1 MSNRIL
7 KFSFSNLVFRNILF
21 IVLLTIISRFMFFES
36 FFYGY
41 DSVNYALGSTDF
53 SLINTRPH
61 LPGSI
66 FFINAL
72 SAINIITHDAH
83 LSFKFLNIFFSVIA
97 AIFTYL
103 SFNKLF
109 KNNFSFALTIFLLFN
124 PMAWFYSCVTEVYV
138 FDWFLGSILLYSV
151 FSKNGVYYIPIIISI
166 GMGFRQSSGVL
177 LAPIFFYLIYVQKDI
192 NWKKIVFSIF
202 FSMLIVITWLYPII
216 CNSGGIKEYIDL
228 YTINNPMEQIS
239 IFQNI
244 YRLSSLILY
253 FIIPPLLFLLLTKS
267 NMINSFF
274 RKAFKDSDILKIL
287 VITIPPILFFV
298 FSHYSKGYIL
308 LIATPLFALLGILT
322 KNIKNNKII
331 YVFTIIEILLFIF
344 LPTLNTALETK
355 VKPEYRK
362 YSYLDTWINR
372 TFSEYHLGFQNI
384 LRRDNQ
390 IASFNTF
397 IKDRDE
403 EKYFLS
409 PMFSGIGRA
418 LQIEHPNI
426 QFNSIDI
433 HSSKKFIL
441 FNNIDVSIINRE
453 INDPVYFLFE
463 SKELY
468 SLYFRKARIV
478 NYQNGIYLLYLT
490 RKEFLQY
497 LDFCDTLFTRD

>member
-1 MSNRIL
+1 
-7 KFSFSNLVFRNILF
+7 
-21 IVLLTIISRFMFFES
+21 MFFES

-41 DSVNYALGSTDF
+41 DSVNYALGSADF

-72 SAINIITHDAH
+72 SAFNLITHDAH
-83 LSFKFLNIFFSVIA
+83 LSFKFLNIFFSAIA

-109 KNNFSFALTIFLLFN
+109 KNNLSFALTIFLLFN
-124 PMAWFYSCVTEVYV
+124 PMLWFYSCVTEVYV

-151 FSKNGVYYIPIIISI
+151 LSKNGVYYIPIILSI

-177 LAPIFFYLIYVQKDI
+177 LAPIFFYLIYIQKDI
-192 NWKKIVFSIF
+192 KWKKIVFSLFLSI
-202 FSMLIVITWLYPII
+202 LIVIIWLYPII
-216 CNSGGIKEYIDL
+216 SNAGGIKEYIEL

-267 NMINSFF
+267 NMNKSFL
-274 RKAFKDSDILKIL
+274 RKAFKDSATLKIL
-287 VITIPPILFFV
+287 VVTIPPILFFV

-308 LIATPLFALLGILT
+308 LIATPLFAFLGILT
-322 KNIKNNKII
+322 KNIKNNRII
-331 YVFTIIEILLFIF
+331 YTVTLFEILLFVF
-344 LPTLNTALETK
+344 LPTFNTALETK
-355 VKPEYRK
+355 VKPEHRK

-390 IASFNTF
+390 ITAFNNF
-397 IKDRDE
+397 IKDRNE
-403 EKYFLS
+403 ESYFLS

-426 QFNSIDI
+426 QFRSIDI

-441 FNNIDVSIINRE
+441 FENIDVCIIDRE
-453 INDPVYFLFE
+453 IKDPEYFLFE

-468 SLYFRKARIV
+468 SLYSSKTRIV
-478 NYQNGIYLLYLT
+478 NCQNGICLLSLT
-490 RKEFLQY
+490 KKEFIQY
-497 LDFCDTLFTRD
+497 LDFCDSLFTRD